1 MLQFLNVQKEY
12 GQRLILLVPDLKL
25 SEGIYWLTGAN
36 GSGKTSLLKMMA
48 GLIPFSG
55 HIELDGINLRKRPV
69 AYRRLV
75 GSAEAEPA
83 FPIFLTGRELIGFY
97 QEIRHAA
104 TSQINELT
112 DRLGFGQF
120 LQSPI
125 GTYSSGMV
133 KRLSLLL
140 AFIGHTKLIL
150 LDEPL
155 ATLDAEAVVLLPS
168 LMAEYKIKYNTSFI
182 FSSHTPLQN
191 DHLMLS
197 QKMLL
202 HNQSIHLIA

>member
-1 MLQFLNVQKEY
+1 MLQFLNVKKEY
-12 GQRLILLVPDLKL
+12 GQRLIISIPELTL

-55 HIELDGINLRKRPV
+55 QIKLDGVDLRKSPFV
-69 AYRRLV
+69 YRRLV

-83 FPIFLTGRELIGFY
+83 YPIFLTGRELIGFY
-97 QEIRHAA
+97 QEVRNA
-104 TSQINELT
+104 TESQIKQLI

-120 LQSPI
+120 LHTPI
-125 GTYSSGMV
+125 GTYSSGMI

-140 AFIGHTKLIL
+140 AFIGHTKLVL

-155 ATLDAEAVVLLPS
+155 ATLDMEALGLLPS
-168 LMAEYKIKYNTSFI
+168 LIEEYRKEYNTSFI
-182 FSSHTPLQN
+182 FSSHATLQSEE
-191 DHLMLS
+191 MILS
-197 QKMLL
+197 QKLL
-202 HNQSIHLIA
+202 LQDQSIHLIA